1 MQSPITKSSTGLVRS
16 IGRWSLAAL
25 MVNTMVGA
33 SIFGLPALIAARLGP
48 WSPFGFLVAFV
59 VIAIIAVCMAEVA
72 SQFQD
77 AGGPYLYTRVAFGRF
92 FAIQNGWLT
101 WLTRIAAA
109 SAVANL
115 FITYLAEFFPAVT
128 KPIARAGVLFILIG
142 FLAAINYRGVSG
154 GSQLSNFF
162 TVTKLSL
169 LTFFVIAGF
178 AALVFHPDIRANPA
192 TIHPTASTWFE
203 AVLLM
208 MYSYAGF
215 DAALIASGETR
226 DTRKDIPVAL
236 FSAIGATTLLYIAV
250 QYLVIHTIPNAGAS
264 AAPVV
269 DSARRF
275 LPHWAVRL
283 VAAGTL
289 ISAYG
294 YLSANMLHTP
304 RVTFAMGECGDFP
317 AFFSRI
323 HPRFRTPHVSILI
336 FAAFLLIF
344 SIAGD
349 FPGDAMLSIV
359 SRLFVYGSVAAA
371 LPVLRKKHP
380 NADAFR
386 LPGGIFIS
394 ALALLVTAALVTRMH
409 RGEFLVIAATAAL
422 AFANWLWAR
431 SRAIGFTP
439 ET

>member
-1 MQSPITKSSTGLVRS
+1 MRPQTGLVRT

-33 SIFGLPALIAARLGP
+33 SIFGLPALIAARLGK
-48 WSPFGFLVAFV
+48 WSPLGFLVAFG
-59 VIAIIAVCMAEVA
+59 VIAIIAACMAEVA

-92 FAIQNGWLT
+92 LAIQIGWLT

-115 FITYLAEFFPAVT
+115 FIIYLGEFLPEVT
-128 KPIARAGVLFILIG
+128 KPFARATTLVALVG
-142 FLAAINYRGVSG
+142 FLAAVNYRGVSEG
-154 GSQLSNFF
+154 NRLSNIF
-162 TVTKLSL
+162 TVTKVGL
-169 LTFFVIAGF
+169 LAFFVVAGL
-178 AALVFHPDIRANPA
+178 AALALRPGIRVNPA
-192 TIHPTASTWFE
+192 PIAAAPPAWFE

-226 DTRKDIPVAL
+226 DTRKDIPFAL
-236 FSAIGATTLLYIAV
+236 FTAIGATTILYITV

-264 AAPVV
+264 ATPVV

-275 LPHWAVRL
+275 LPYWAAKI

-304 RVTFAMGECGDFP
+304 RVTFAMGEQGDFP
-317 AFFSRI
+317 SFFARI
-323 HPRFRTPHVSILI
+323 HPRFRTPHVSIAI
-336 FAAFLLIF
+336 FAALLLIF

-349 FPGDAMLSIV
+349 FPGNAMLSIV

-371 LPVLRKKHP
+371 LPVLRKKQP

-386 LPGGIFIS
+386 LPGGVFIS
-394 ALALLVTAALVTRMH
+394 ALALLLTAVLVTRMH

-422 AFANWLWAR
+422 AFANWLWTR
-431 SRAIGFTP
+431 HRALGFTP
-439 ET
+439 KT

>member
-1 MQSPITKSSTGLVRS
+1 MIKSDSGLVRT

-33 SIFGLPALIAARLGP
+33 SIFGLPALIAARLGK
-48 WSPFGFLVAFV
+48 WSPFGFLVAFA
-59 VIAIIAVCMAEVA
+59 VIAIIAACMAEVA

-92 FAIQNGWLT
+92 LAIQNGCLT

-115 FITYLAEFFPAVT
+115 FITYLAEFFPEVT
-128 KPIARAGVLFILIG
+128 QSFVRATVLTVLIG
-142 FLAAINYRGVSG
+142 FLALVNYRGVSG
-154 GSQLSNFF
+154 GNRLSNIF
-162 TVTKLSL
+162 TVTKVSL
-169 LTFFVIAGF
+169 LAFFVVAGF
-178 AALVFHPDIRANPA
+178 AALAFRPEIRANPA
-192 TIHPTASTWFE
+192 HINASPSAWFE

-226 DTRKDIPVAL
+226 DARRDIPVAL
-236 FSAIGATTLLYIAV
+236 LSAIAGTTILYIAV

-264 AAPVV
+264 ATPVV

-275 LPHWAVRL
+275 LPHWAVRV

-289 ISAYG
+289 MSAYG

-304 RVTFAMGECGDFP
+304 RVTFAMGERGDFP
-317 AFFSRI
+317 SFFARI
-323 HPRFRTPHVSILI
+323 HPRFRTPHVSIAI
-336 FAAFLLIF
+336 FGALLLIF
-344 SIAGD
+344 SIVGD
-349 FPGDAMLSIV
+349 FPGNAMLSIV

-371 LPVLRKKHP
+371 LPALRRKRP
-380 NADAFR
+380 SANAFR
-386 LPGGIFIS
+386 LPGGVFIS
-394 ALALLVTAALVTRMH
+394 ALALFITFVLVTRMH
-409 RGEFLVIAATAAL
+409 GGEFLVIASTAAL

-431 SRAIGFTP
+431 SRALGFTA